1 MKESRVLKALG
12 LSSLDIQNMLMN
24 GMTMPEIAKK
34 YKITYISLVQAF
46 NIQKKDFKYI
56 DYIQPKKEVED
67 IKPVSFTFDRL
78 YTEESLN
85 ENELLA
91 FYKYEQKN
99 KAYFEQR
106 TTIFQ
111 SLSKSMAGG

>member
-1 MKESRVLKALG
+1 MKQSKVLKALG

-56 DYIQPKKEVED
+56 DYKQPKKELED
-67 IKPVSFTFDRL
+67 IKSVSSGSDRL

-91 FYKYEQKN
+91 YYKYEQKN
-99 KAYFEQR
+99 LAYYDLQ
-106 TTIFQ
+106 
-111 SLSKSMAGG
+111 

>member
-1 MKESRVLKALG
+1 MKQSKILTALG

-24 GMTMPEIAKK
+24 GLTMPEIAKK

-46 NIQKKDFKYI
+46 KIQKKDFKYI
-56 DYIQPKKEVED
+56 DYIQPKEEVED
-67 IKPVSFTFDRL
+67 IKIVSSSFDRL
-78 YTEESLN
+78 YSEESLN

-99 KAYFEQR
+99 KAYFD
-106 TTIFQ
+106 IN
-111 SLSKSMAGG
+111 

>member
-12 LSSLDIQNMLMN
+12 LSSLDIQNMLTN

-34 YKITYISLVQAF
+34 YKITYISLIQAYR
-46 NIQKKDFKYI
+46 IQKKDFKYI
-56 DYIQPKKEVED
+56 DYKQPKKELED
-67 IKPVSFTFDRL
+67 IKTVSFGSDRL

-106 TTIFQ
+106 TTLF
-111 SLSKSMAGG
+111 

>member
-1 MKESRVLKALG
+1 MKQSKVLKALG
-12 LSSLDIQNMLMN
+12 LSSLDIQNMLTN

-34 YKITYISLVQAF
+34 YKITYISLVQAYK
-46 NIQKKDFKYI
+46 IQKKDFKYI
-56 DYIQPKKEVED
+56 DYKQPEKEVED
-67 IKPVSFTFDRL
+67 IQIVSSSFDRL

-99 KAYFEQR
+99 KAYFD
-106 TTIFQ
+106 IN
-111 SLSKSMAGG
+111 

>member
-1 MKESRVLKALG
+1 MKQSKILTALG

-24 GMTMPEIAKK
+24 GQTMPEIAKK

-46 NIQKKDFKYI
+46 KIQKKDFKYI
-56 DYIQPKKEVED
+56 DYIQPKEEVKD
-67 IKPVSFTFDRL
+67 IKKVSFAFDKL

-91 FYKYEQKN
+91 YYKYEAKN
-99 KAYFEQR
+99 KAYYEY
-106 TTIFQ
+106 
-111 SLSKSMAGG
+111 K

>member
-1 MKESRVLKALG
+1 MKQSKILTALG

-24 GMTMPEIAKK
+24 GQTMPEIAKK

-46 NIQKKDFKYI
+46 KIQKKDFKYI
-56 DYIQPKKEVED
+56 DYIQPKEKVED
-67 IKPVSFTFDRL
+67 IKKVSSVFDKL

-91 FYKYEQKN
+91 YYKYEQKN
-99 KAYFEQR
+99 KAYYE
-106 TTIFQ
+106 TN
-111 SLSKSMAGG
+111 